1 MKLPWWPDPECKK
14 SHFSLELPALA
25 IQNSFYAFAKMK
37 NKNCRRHFAPW
48 STLEVIKKHFMMS
61 ERAVF
66 RCCWMQL
73 VWLCHLRRG
82 KLSFS
87 VIPSFS
93 CRLVLRLCH
102 QNVDVAWVRRET
114 FLLFFREATRL
125 LHRKLFGLL
134 HFPAV
139 ENLYFSETR
148 GNYILVT
155 AYYDFNLCLFRTRV
169 LQNTR
174 QHFVAYKTSD
184 VFTKR
189 ILVIITRFVIDR

>member
-37 NKNCRRHFAPW
+37 NKNCRRQFAPW
-48 STLEVIKKHFMMS
+48 ITLEVIKKHFMMS

-73 VWLCHLRRG
+73 VWLCHLRRS

-93 CRLVLRLCH
+93 CRLVLGCVTRTSTLH
-102 QNVDVAWVRRET
+102 EWDV
-114 FLLFFREATRL
+114 
-125 LHRKLFGLL
+125 KLFCFSLEKQHDFCIGNFSDFL

-139 ENLYFSETR
+139 KNCT
-148 GNYILVT
+148 LVKLG
-155 AYYDFNLCLFRTRV
+155 A
-169 LQNTR
+169 
-174 QHFVAYKTSD
+174 
-184 VFTKR
+184 
-189 ILVIITRFVIDR
+189 ITFL